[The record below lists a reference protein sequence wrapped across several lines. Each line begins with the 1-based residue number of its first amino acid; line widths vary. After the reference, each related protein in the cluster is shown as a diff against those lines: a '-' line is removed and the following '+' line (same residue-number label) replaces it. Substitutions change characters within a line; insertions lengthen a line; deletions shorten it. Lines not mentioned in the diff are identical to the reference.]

1 MVSSCTAGEG
11 DPRRLDVHD
20 AILDAAAELVLTLGP
35 QHVQLAQV
43 ARGAGV
49 SRQTVYRRFSD
60 VHAVIG
66 SLMTR
71 EILRIVAEHVPPRPG
86 LQWLVSTI
94 VGVADGVRHNPVLD
108 VLVSTDPFVATEYLV
123 NRLGTSQLSMLDE
136 LTTAIRAAQTDGS
149 VRPGD
154 PGAIAAMVLVLTQ
167 ATVQSHRTIA
177 GLLAG
182 PELNR
187 ELTRALE
194 GYLKP

>member
-1 MVSSCTAGEG
+1 M
-11 DPRRLDVHD
+11 HD

-43 ARGAGV
+43 ARGANV
-49 SRQTVYRRFSD
+49 SRQTVYRRFRD
-60 VHAVIG
+60 VQAVIG

-71 EILRIVAEHVPPRPG
+71 EILRIVAEHANEHATPKPG
-86 LQWLVSTI
+86 LQWLVRTI
-94 VGVADGVRHNPVLD
+94 VGVADGVRRNPVLD
-108 VLVSTDPFVATEYLV
+108 VLVSTDPFVVTEYLV
-123 NRLGTSQLSMLDE
+123 NRLGTSQLGMLDQ

-154 PGAIAAMVLVLTQ
+154 AGAMAAMVLMLTQ
-167 ATVQSHRTIA
+167 ATVQSHRTIS

-182 PELNR
+182 AELNR
-187 ELTRALE
+187 ELARALE